1 MAESNKCPNC
11 ESNIDEG
18 LDSVYAEMADF
29 IEKKEDWKRFSA
41 PVICF
46 AMLEAVMDFVFHVA
60 PSKAEA
66 QQVVDD
72 VNKLYYKQEARA
84 DA

>member
-1 MAESNKCPNC
+1 MAESNNCPNC
-11 ESNIDEG
+11 DTNIDEG
-18 LDSVYAEMADF
+18 LNSVYEEMHDF
-29 IEKKEDWKRFSA
+29 IAEKKEWGQFSA

-46 AMLEAVMDFVFHVA
+46 AMLEAVMDVVFHVA

-72 VNKLYYKQEARA
+72 VNALYYEKGDCANA
-84 DA
+84 